1 MKIYLF
7 VAIATFL
14 LICCADKNSTP
25 ININFALTY
34 QNHPISCGPNTT
46 NKLPFSLTDFRL
58 YLHNIE
64 LQDQQNQWHQIKLT
78 NNQWQNDSTVLL
90 DFEDASGD
98 CTSGNL
104 PTNTQI
110 SGLSIESPKA
120 IRFTLGVPFE
130 LNHQNPLTAKAPL
143 NESTMHWHWQ
153 SGYKFLRAEFKQVL
167 EQKNEQQ
174 HANLRLHIG
183 SLQCKGEVNNISHC
197 EKPNR
202 ATYTIANFDAA
213 KSITIAIDKLINFN
227 SQSTNLTCMGN
238 NERPWCAN
246 ALQWAGLAENK
257 AKSNMF
263 IQTRPAIK

>member
-7 VAIATFL
+7 VVITIFL
-14 LICCADKNSTP
+14 LTACSDKNTTP
-25 ININFALTY
+25 IKLNFALTY
-34 QNHPISCGPNTT
+34 QNHPISCEPNTT
-46 NKLPFSLTDFRL
+46 EKLHFSLSDFRL

-64 LQDQQNQWHQIKLT
+64 LQDQQNQWHQVKLT
-78 NNQWQNDSTVLL
+78 NNQWQNDSTALL
-90 DFEDASGD
+90 DFENASDDCASG
-98 CTSGNL
+98 NE

-110 SGLSIESPKA
+110 SGLSIDNPKA
-120 IRFTLGVPFE
+120 VRFTLGVPFE

-153 SGYKFLRAEFKQVL
+153 SGYKFLRAEFKQQIQQ
-167 EQKNEQQ
+167 ENEQQ
-174 HANLRLHIG
+174 ANLRLHIG

-202 ATYTIANFDAA
+202 TTYTIDDFDINQN
-213 KSITIAIDKLINFN
+213 ITIAIDKIIDFY
-227 SQSTNLTCMGN
+227 SQSNNLTCMGN

-246 ALQWAGLAENK
+246 ALQWAGLDDNK